1 MVSPFANDRINRF
14 TAFLAH
20 QRTCIIS
27 TTASH
32 GVWAIPV
39 WYRSVLRNSRNP
51 TLEINCLVPRWS
63 DVAHHLTQ
71 VPKVV
76 LIIQTTS
83 GAGLC
88 WLQVQ
93 GMAREVEIPDWTRLL
108 PRWASKVQPDSLYQV
123 VRVTPGRIDLID
135 DELGWGI
142 QETLE
147 W

>member
-1 MVSPFANDRINRF
+1 MGSPLPNDQLDRF
-14 TAFLAH
+14 TTFLSH
-20 QRTCIIS
+20 QRTCVIS
-27 TTASH
+27 TAASQ
-32 GVWAIPV
+32 GMWAIPV
-39 WYRSVLRNSRNP
+39 WYRSTSGTSGNP
-51 TLEINCLVPRWS
+51 ALEIDCLVPRWS

-83 GAGLC
+83 GAGLR

-93 GMAREVEIPDWTRLL
+93 GIARPVEVPDWTRLL
-108 PRWASKVQPDSLYQV
+108 PRWVSKVQPDGLYQV
-123 VRVTPGRIDLID
+123 VRVNPSRIDLID